1 MGDPEGRRPVLVG
14 YDGSPGAEGAL
25 RWGIEEAQLRDLPLE
40 LCHAWHWPYPFHPLA
55 RQVLEQVES
64 TGAAVLESGVRRAAE
79 LAEGL
84 QVRTHQTEGTAAAVV
99 LDAARDAELV
109 VLGSRGHGGF
119 EELQAG
125 SAAIQVPAHSERPV
139 IVVRP
144 TLPPMRQDGVRVVV
158 GVDGSPASQAALAFA
173 FEEAELRGGSVM
185 ALCAWWDTAALPG
198 PNRVPF
204 TDTAAMR
211 RDAEERFEGWIGPW
225 VSRYPKVPATTE
237 FMNERPQ
244 QAVNAM
250 AKGAVLLVLGD
261 RGVGSVP
268 AMPLGPVTQAAL
280 FAAPC
285 PVAVTP
291 T

>member
-1 MGDPEGRRPVLVG
+1 MGDPEGNRPVLVG

-25 RWGIEEAQLRDLPLE
+25 CWGAEEAQLRDLPLVI
-40 LCHAWHWPYPFHPLA
+40 CHAWHWPYPFHPLA
-55 RQVLEQVES
+55 RQVLEQVEGV
-64 TGAAVLESGVRRAAE
+64 GAAVLESGVRRTAE
-79 LAEGL
+79 LAGDL
-84 QVRTHQTEGTAAAVV
+84 QVRTHQAEGTAAAVV
-99 LDAARDAELV
+99 LDAAREAELV

-125 SAAIQVPAHSERPV
+125 SAAVQVPAHSERPV

-144 TLPPMRQDGVRVVV
+144 TLPPMRRDGVRVVV

-173 FEEAELRGGSVM
+173 FDEAELRGGSVT

-211 RDAEERFEGWIGPW
+211 RDAEEHFEEWIGPW
-225 VSRYPKVPATTE
+225 VSRYPQVPATTE
-237 FMNERPQ
+237 FLNERPQ
-244 QAVNAM
+244 QAVNEM

-261 RGVGSVP
+261 RGVGSVRG
-268 AMPLGPVTQAAL
+268 MRLGPVTQAAL

-291 T
+291 P